1 MYVFICVMYFSTLI
15 VNLLLI
21 EFNSV
26 MASNSDT
33 FHDLSHS
40 EVSRYSR
47 QLILDEFGPS
57 SQSRLKHG
65 SCLIVGVGGLGCP
78 AATYLAAAGIGR
90 LGLVDYD
97 TVSTD
102 NLHRQVLHS
111 ENTVGQSKVKSAQ
124 EAIARLNSRVV
135 ISCYETLLTE
145 NTALAIAEDYDV
157 IIDATDNVATRY
169 LLNDVSVLLHKPLVS
184 GSALRFEG
192 QLTVYHHA
200 GGPCYRCIFPTPPP
214 PETVTNCSDG
224 GVLGVVPGVIG
235 NLQALEAMKI
245 LTGLDVSY
253 SGKLLLYDGLA
264 GSFTVVKLRG
274 RSTGCEVCGDNPDIS
289 RSLMDY
295 AKFCGSEP
303 NDRCLELLILKPEER
318 ISVETLQRVDKDTY
332 LVVDCRKRV
341 EFEICHLLNSVNIPI
356 EELSNANE
364 PISLINERVADSKK
378 DIYFICHHGN
388 DSQRAIKFIKESTLL
403 KEHESYRKFKDI
415 IGGIHVWS
423 QLVDSSIPLY

>member
-1 MYVFICVMYFSTLI
+1 
-15 VNLLLI
+15 
-21 EFNSV
+21 
-26 MASNSDT
+26 MASNAT
-33 FHDLSHS
+33 THGLSHS

-97 TVSTD
+97 TVSID

-111 ENTVGQSKVKSAQ
+111 EKGVGQFKVDSAQ
-124 EAIARLNSRVV
+124 EAIARLNSNVTV
-135 ISCYETLLTE
+135 NCYQTLLTRD
-145 NTALAIAEDYDV
+145 TALSIAGGYDV

-235 NLQALEAMKI
+235 SLQALEAVKI
-245 LTGLDVSY
+245 LTGLEVSY
-253 SGKLLLYDGLA
+253 SGKLLLYDALA
-264 GSFTVVKLRG
+264 GRFTVVQLRD
-274 RSTGCEVCGDNPDIS
+274 RSRDCRVCGDSPEIA
-289 RSLMDY
+289 RSLVDY
-295 AKFCGSEP
+295 AKFCGAEP
-303 NDRCLELLILKPEER
+303 NDKCVDLSILTPEER
-318 ISVETLQRVDKDTY
+318 VSVEVLQRIDKNMY
-332 LVVDCRKRV
+332 QIVDCRKKV
-341 EFEICHLLNSVNIPI
+341 EFEICHLLNSINIPI
-356 EELSNANE
+356 EELSNAGE
-364 PISLINERVADSKK
+364 PIKVINERVGDSKK
-378 DIYFICHHGN
+378 DIYFLCHHGN
-388 DSQRAIKFIKESTLL
+388 DSQRAVKFVKESTLL
-403 KEHESYRKFKDI
+403 TEYESSRKFKDI

-423 QLVDSSIPLY
+423 QLIDPSIPQY